1 MKYCSNRN
9 LRKTFYEGF
18 YSRASYVNEQNET
31 NNSEI
36 IKKIIN
42 YRQDQ
47 AKLFNYQN
55 YAQMAIESKA
65 AVSVE
70 NVYELINKY
79 SFNKSIK
86 PNNRLTL

>member
-1 MKYCSNRN
+1 MIPNEEVFKSFMKYCSNRN

-79 SFNKSIK
+79 SFY
-86 PNNRLTL
+86 